1 MTVSAYR
8 ERMDCN
14 RKCAMALLVH
24 FDGEGLTERQGD
36 LRVPSGIAIVDAQRG
51 SIRIWTDPR
60 F

>member
-1 MTVSAYR
+1 VTVSAFR

-36 LRVPSGIAIVDAQRG
+36 LRVLSVRR
-51 SIRIWTDPR
+51 S
-60 F
+60 